1 MGADTVSESKQKSI
15 KSRMLNGDIHLVMR
29 STLFKDNPY
38 ALDMDF
44 KSLTDNLDIPQLIFI
59 SSQLTDITDDDALY
73 RFLLTWEVSKMHE
86 VVSKRESCARSK
98 QLNIIIGMA
107 CQSYSNSKIKGSAID
122 YITNNEQDIFQVPKP
137 DASLKSLP
145 DADLNSRLDAEFAYA
160 SLDFITECEAGIKD
174 DGFFKYL
181 CQNFPYFIVYRFHK
195 LGYVFEKYPDL
206 FSVLFRSFHIDLE
219 KSSGMAV
226 LDILKKEYTK
236 KNTRYKNLIKTY
248 DRDIYQKAEPFGEA
262 LSEENVLQIE
272 PVIMSVNSFLNTVKS
287 PKANDF
293 SKYVNN
299 VKELKRKISSESVK
313 DVQGIFPG
321 LGEAWKNSE
330 YTTLRS
336 LTHMDSNASYLSIE
350 PDSYKGIDLEHCFT
364 GILKGDFPYNPK
376 FPDKSYQHYLQCME
390 DYHSAH
396 FLKILKDHSSLDKF
410 SGLLRRAV
418 QYVSANMSQHK
429 CLVPSVSE
437 KMPLPNDGL
446 AEDTE
451 LLLSMLNSVAK
462 NIEAPG
468 RELEIFCYSTSMF
481 LCSLTEKFLRLFY
494 FYLVKERHVPSKRY
508 VPSDITLGRLLNTAN
523 EDMADVFKRA
533 HILHLACFLIG
544 MPGIKLGSSYRNSLA
559 HWASRMTPCEMT
571 PNLVSSLLWLFTDV
585 LNSVYIYFDTLPDGT
600 SREEQRKYQD
610 YRSRAARSW
619 AASMND

>member
-1 MGADTVSESKQKSI
+1 MIS
-15 KSRMLNGDIHLVMR
+15 
-29 STLFKDNPY
+29 PY
-38 ALDMDF
+38 
-44 KSLTDNLDIPQLIFI
+44 
-59 SSQLTDITDDDALY
+59 
-73 RFLLTWEVSKMHE
+73 
-86 VVSKRESCARSK
+86 
-98 QLNIIIGMA
+98 
-107 CQSYSNSKIKGSAID
+107 
-122 YITNNEQDIFQVPKP
+122 PKP

-299 VKELKRKISSESVK
+299 VKELKRKISSERVK

-364 GILKGDFPYNPK
+364 GILKV
-376 FPDKSYQHYLQCME
+376 E
-390 DYHSAH
+390 
-396 FLKILKDHSSLDKF
+396 
-410 SGLLRRAV
+410 
-418 QYVSANMSQHK
+418 
-429 CLVPSVSE
+429 
-437 KMPLPNDGL
+437 
-446 AEDTE
+446 
-451 LLLSMLNSVAK
+451 
-462 NIEAPG
+462 
-468 RELEIFCYSTSMF
+468 
-481 LCSLTEKFLRLFY
+481 
-494 FYLVKERHVPSKRY
+494 
-508 VPSDITLGRLLNTAN
+508 
-523 EDMADVFKRA
+523 
-533 HILHLACFLIG
+533 
-544 MPGIKLGSSYRNSLA
+544 
-559 HWASRMTPCEMT
+559 
-571 PNLVSSLLWLFTDV
+571 
-585 LNSVYIYFDTLPDGT
+585 
-600 SREEQRKYQD
+600 
-610 YRSRAARSW
+610 
-619 AASMND
+619 